1 MTRYIAFVKII
12 TNKTHRIYFCDGYIL
27 RNRVCKWKRMWM
39 NFMITEK
46 NGETIKNNLVKA
58 LKVNLP
64 TLRKKYGISQADLG
78 EKVGLSRQTISGI
91 ERGSIEM
98 SWTVYLAIVCYF
110 VMKNDNLF
118 LFSDE
123 LDCEGIDLNLV
134 QHYLKSENNG

>member
-1 MTRYIAFVKII
+1 
-12 TNKTHRIYFCDGYIL
+12 
-27 RNRVCKWKRMWM
+27 M

-46 NGETIKNNLVKA
+46 NGETTKNNLMKA

-123 LDCEGIDLNLV
+123 LDREGIDLNLV